1 MSAYHTPSACT
12 IINTPHHCGTFVKQ
26 SISQHW
32 HIIINQ
38 SLYIRVDFLC
48 CISVSFDKR
57 VMICTHLSSSVQG
70 SFTALQSL
78 CAPPSHLSLF
88 LNLFHWVL
96 NSVVLLLFLN
106 ETKCW
111 CIRSSSLTN
120 QKRWYSLFKKGSTQT
135 LIANSFIYGCHH
147 ISAGVIN
154 LLTALVFLFSGTL
167 IRVESTSYRA
177 KCHLAIN
184 HTCQPQSIFK
194 EPRQVKLSSL

>member
-1 MSAYHTPSACT
+1 MSSYHTPSACT
-12 IINTPHHCGTFVKQ
+12 IINIPHHCGTFVKQ

-106 ETKCW
+106 VLFGFT
-111 CIRSSSLTN
+111 SNLDSLLLLIYCF
-120 QKRWYSLFKKGSTQT
+120 KFFLLSL
-135 LIANSFIYGCHH
+135 
-147 ISAGVIN
+147 
-154 LLTALVFLFSGTL
+154 
-167 IRVESTSYRA
+167 
-177 KCHLAIN
+177 
-184 HTCQPQSIFK
+184 
-194 EPRQVKLSSL
+194 